1 LSDKVDSLKTK
12 LNKSEGWLSNR
23 VDSLKKDLSN
33 KLDSLEMK
41 LNKSADFMSG
51 RVDSL
56 KIDSS
61 NKVDSLDRKL
71 NKSAA
76 MLSDRVDSLKIESS
90 NKLDTLERKM
100 FRSESL
106 LINRVNL
113 LETRK
118 LDKSAAG
125 KHYAQQLYL
134 DRVSKRVH
142 SLERKLESTDYAL
155 RFTGKT
161 TNGFVIKHG
170 MRSLTAVT
178 LCVWI
183 KSRDNRNGAAL
194 SYAVPGSDNELL
206 VEIQRGEVF
215 FWVASSYG

>member
-1 LSDKVDSLKTK
+1 MQLYNTQCILCHRVYNSYQRSHTPYFYVLSK
-12 LNKSEGWLSNR
+12 LCFFEFDFVSTS
-23 VDSLKKDLSN
+23 DLG
-33 KLDSLEMK
+33 LETTIRGELM
-41 LNKSADFMSG
+41 LNFWKFG
-51 RVDSL
+51 L
-56 KIDSS
+56 KIKLLSS
-61 NKVDSLDRKL
+61 
-71 NKSAA
+71 
-76 MLSDRVDSLKIESS
+76 
-90 NKLDTLERKM
+90 T
-100 FRSESL
+100 L
-106 LINRVNL
+106 LITPPKTQWDVAVNAINL
-113 LETRK
+113 KRLAFYVVINSWIWVSG
-118 LDKSAAG
+118 LPLS
-125 KHYAQQLYL
+125 YL
-134 DRVSKRVH
+134 FS
-142 SLERKLESTDYAL
+142 SDYAL